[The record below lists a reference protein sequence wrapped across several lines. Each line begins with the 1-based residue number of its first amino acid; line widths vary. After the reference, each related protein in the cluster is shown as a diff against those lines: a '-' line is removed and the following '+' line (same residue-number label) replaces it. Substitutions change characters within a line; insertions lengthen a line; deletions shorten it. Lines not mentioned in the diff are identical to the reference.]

1 MAFELLPPRVGE
13 LGVEGTTEMRFTGCE
28 KANRVKA
35 TRRVVSI
42 GFTWAILLL
51 ATIVSPAAAATLQ
64 SVTVTPE
71 DVSLRAG
78 FTQTYVA
85 TAKYSDGTTANVSQ
99 QASWTVSNVGI
110 AIVYD
115 GVPFKGLVTAVAPGT
130 TRITAAFTAGGVTL
144 RGSTPLT
151 VIDGDLVSITTKP
164 TSKNI
169 EVGQQSQFKATAL
182 YLDESTDDVT
192 KDVTWSSTDPSVAS
206 VSNEA
211 ATKGLVTAHKV
222 GTATIYALDEASGVK
237 NSDGAT
243 TVKAQVSHLSF
254 DPARITIGKG
264 IKYPLRVYANR
275 VDGTRT
281 QVTDEVEFSAVPR
294 GVVQIGT
301 GDQAGIVTPVVN
313 GAVTISAFDPKRQI
327 STTTSGNDARLE
339 VRGTLVEL
347 HVESNPIR
355 IAVGEQKNA
364 RAIGLLSSGKETS
377 DLRRIVQWS
386 VTDATVA
393 SVGNTAA
400 DVGEVTGKKNGKT
413 TLRATYGGI
422 TSSET
427 ENLLVLGNLQSVDLE
442 IGDGL
447 VPLNEEIELKAR
459 GTYEGG
465 IQLNVGDRCSWS
477 VVNTLVAEVDNAGA
491 DVDGD
496 GKGFVK
502 GKKQGQTSVKVTC
515 DGKSSTKQISVIGTL
530 TGLEVDPLS
539 YDATALEDKKFHAW
553 GQYSDGSQK
562 DLTKVVTW
570 SSSNTQVASVDTT
583 QDPGNV
589 TALGTGASTITAKY
603 RTFQASGQLTVG
615 AGLVS
620 MFVVPDTV
628 TIRGSDY
635 VKLRAKGKNADDE
648 IIDVTKRVVW
658 SSTSDQIAR
667 VSNRE
672 GEQGLAFGGSKEG
685 SAQIVASLPGTTF
698 VAQSAFTTSC
708 LLKRITLVRDSTPIP
723 AGEARRIKARGTFC
737 DDSTKIISQ
746 SVVFSSS
753 NPNVVLVS
761 NDPKSY
767 GVLTAVAPGTS
778 TITAVDVSS
787 GKVAVN
793 PTVVTVVP

>member
-1 MAFELLPPRVGE
+1 MGA
-13 LGVEGTTEMRFTGCE
+13 
-28 KANRVKA
+28 
-35 TRRVVSI
+35 RRVVSI
-42 GFTWAILLL
+42 GFAWAILLL
-51 ATIVSPAAAATLQ
+51 ATIVSPSAAATLQ

-71 DVSLRAG
+71 DITLRAG

-85 TAKYSDGTTANVSQ
+85 TARYSDGSTANVTQ
-99 QASWTVSNVGI
+99 QATWTVSNVGV
-110 AIVYD
+110 ALVYD
-115 GVPFKGLVTAVAPGT
+115 GVPFKGLVTAVAAGT
-130 TRITAAFTAGGVTL
+130 TRITASFTAGGATM
-144 RGSTPLT
+144 RGSTPLE
-151 VIDGDLVSITTKP
+151 VIDGNLVSITTKP
-164 TSKNI
+164 TSKNL
-169 EVGQQSQFKATAL
+169 EVGQQTQFKATAL
-182 YLDESTDDVT
+182 YVDESTDDVT

-206 VSNEA
+206 VSNDA

-222 GTATIYALDEASGVK
+222 GTATIYATDDASGLQ

-243 TVKAQVSHLSF
+243 TVKAQVSYLSF
-254 DPARITIGKG
+254 DPPRATIGKG

-281 QVTDEVEFSAVPR
+281 QITDEVEFSVVPS
-294 GVVQIGT
+294 GVVQVGT
-301 GDQAGIVTPVVN
+301 GTQAGIVTPLTN
-313 GAVTISAFDPKRQI
+313 GAVKISAYDPKRKLST
-327 STTTSGNDARLE
+327 STTSNDARVE

-393 SVGNTAA
+393 SVGTTAA
-400 DVGEVTGKKNGKT
+400 DIGEVTGKKSGQT
-413 TLRATYGGI
+413 TLRATYGAI
-422 TSSET
+422 KSTET
-427 ENLLVLGNLQSVDLE
+427 DNVLVLGNLQSVDLE
-442 IGDGL
+442 IGDGK
-447 VPLNEEIELKAR
+447 VPMDDEVELKAR

-465 IQLNVGDRCSWS
+465 IELNITDRCAWS
-477 VVNTLVAEVDNAGA
+477 VVNPLIAEVDNALPE
-491 DVDGD
+491 VDGD

-502 GKKQGQTSVKVTC
+502 GKKLGQTNVKVVC
-515 DGKSSTKQISVIGTL
+515 EGKSSTKQIEVIGTL
-530 TGLEVDPLS
+530 TGLAVDPDA
-539 YDATALEDKKFHAW
+539 YDATALEEKKFHAV
-553 GQYSDGSQK
+553 GQYSDGSTK
-562 DLTKVVTW
+562 DVTKLATW
-570 SSSNTQVASVDTT
+570 TSSNTQVASVDNT

-603 RTFQASGQLTVG
+603 KTFQASGQLTVG

-620 MFVVPDTV
+620 MFVVPNTV

-635 VKLRAKGKNADDE
+635 VKLRAKGTNADGDV
-648 IIDVTKRVVW
+648 IDVTKRVVW
-658 SSTSDQIAR
+658 SSTDGQVAR

-672 GEQGLAFGGSKEG
+672 GEQGLAFGGAKEG
-685 SAQIVASLPGTTF
+685 NAQIVASLPGTTF
-698 VAQSAFTTSC
+698 VAQSSFTTAC
-708 LLKRITLVRDSTPIP
+708 LLKKITLVRNATPIP
-723 AGEARRIKARGTFC
+723 VGEARRIKARGTFC
-737 DDSTKIISQ
+737 DDSTKVISQ

-793 PTVVTVVP
+793 PIPVTVVAP